1 MDSMRS
7 LNTSLPTA
15 LPDKQRSYPPE
26 QLHQAFKSAALSV
39 TNLYRA
45 AASEREQARSAG
57 YRDALE
63 DLLGFID
70 QENLSMAEDGGW
82 RLKQW
87 ATERAEG
94 GVPVSTGTDSEED
107 VEEDKQARSPSPV
120 HTRTRTDPATSP
132 PRTCAVSSS
141 SLPPDVE
148 APGPTETPS
157 RPEQPDFSVPQ
168 AAEFAFRSSFRPSSS
183 HELDADTIESR
194 LTGEGSTAGSSW
206 RRDNRTRHRRAAGR
220 RNGNSPR
227 SNARTASLPSLGT
240 GAGLKRRMPFGEYF
254 DIGSLTL
261 GKEFGHS
268 GSKKGRFT

>member
-1 MDSMRS
+1 MRS

-87 ATERAEG
+87 ATERVEG

-107 VEEDKQARSPSPV
+107 VEEGKQARSPSPV
-120 HTRTRTDPATSP
+120 HTRTRSDPATSP
-132 PRTCAVSSS
+132 PRTCAVYSS
-141 SLPPDVE
+141 SLPPDLE
-148 APGPTETPS
+148 APGHTETPS

-194 LTGEGSTAGSSW
+194 LAGEGLSNAAQKS
-206 RRDNRTRHRRAAGR
+206 NRTTQWQQSKIQCSDSVATFLGHR
-220 RNGNSPR
+220 
-227 SNARTASLPSLGT
+227 
-240 GAGLKRRMPFGEYF
+240 
-254 DIGSLTL
+254 
-261 GKEFGHS
+261 S
-268 GSKKGRFT
+268 GSQAENAIRRVLRHWQPRPWQGIRS